1 MMNHLPQATPSD
13 SGVKSGRLPQL
24 ILSAATAPDARS
36 VVVAHSDVLR
46 ESGCS
51 VDQVMDQIRRIRKKA
66 CVSTG
71 DKITFVLEFVL
82 QGMGTNPQ
90 ITKAVIDEFYDD
102 KPTDDH
108 VKQLKY
114 LIPSLR
120 HTKEDNRKHLVK
132 LPSVQTRAKSSK
144 IEADT
149 DLPQSLLGTV
159 HNAHSL
165 APTPVFSSPW
175 TDATR
180 TLCSSPSFTDT
191 RSAVKGKLLQLPLL
205 SPALTSTTVAEHN
218 ATPAASPSIFSLFPE
233 TSPISRLDQ
242 YKEWN
247 EALTPDFDRVV
258 ESHPG
263 SPSLPCTAP
272 TLQQI
277 SMLQDPAS
285 ALGLG
290 MDIPLDE
297 LSRFDDPSLTMPDF
311 QRGNEGYG
319 FLNHP
324 AMYEEGAVPN
334 LQPDKWL
341 HGSSSSSLVEG
352 TQKSD
357 GPTSLDPSQLL
368 TFDQIMSLILGEPP
382 IDPSSSET
390 VELGNPLSTPPP
402 YPGQTITPGN
412 LREETEAEA
421 DFAEYLKTWFMP
433 D

>member
-1 MMNHLPQATPSD
+1 MIMSNSSSECLES
-13 SGVKSGRLPQL
+13 RL
-24 ILSAATAPDARS
+24 AKR
-36 VVVAHSDVLR
+36 
-46 ESGCS
+46 
-51 VDQVMDQIRRIRKKA
+51 
-66 CVSTG
+66 
-71 DKITFVLEFVL
+71 
-82 QGMGTNPQ
+82 
-90 ITKAVIDEFYDD
+90 
-102 KPTDDH
+102 
-108 VKQLKY
+108 Y

-132 LPSVQTRAKSSK
+132 LPSVQTQPRVPRCLPLWRLDPTSRGCRSSDRAQRNRAIVDSTRNLCPELIREYYTSQPYPKSVRPNRSPAQDISPVDAHDDIVQGPFVTIDTPSPSSQ

-149 DLPQSLLGTV
+149 DLPQSLLATV
-159 HNAHSL
+159 RNAHSL
-165 APTPVFSSPW
+165 ALTPVFSSPW

-242 YKEWN
+242 YREWN

-297 LSRFDDPSLTMPDF
+297 LSRFDDPP
-311 QRGNEGYG
+311 
-319 FLNHP
+319 
-324 AMYEEGAVPN
+324 
-334 LQPDKWL
+334 LQCPTFSEVTRDT
-341 HGSSSSSLVEG
+341 GS
-352 TQKSD
+352 
-357 GPTSLDPSQLL
+357 
-368 TFDQIMSLILGEPP
+368 
-382 IDPSSSET
+382 
-390 VELGNPLSTPPP
+390 
-402 YPGQTITPGN
+402 
-412 LREETEAEA
+412 
-421 DFAEYLKTWFMP
+421 
-433 D
+433 